1 MIHTVQRL
9 YIDTQRV
16 RHALHIE
23 AEALQQLDE
32 VHFLA
37 GERVVE
43 LWAAVITLR
52 PSATFD

>member
-9 YIDTQRV
+9 YVDAQRV

-37 GERVVE
+37 GERVVQ
-43 LWAAVITLR
+43 LRAAVITLL